1 MSGAWFDLWFDQ
13 ALRLLEAARG
23 NDRFVKVR
31 AVRQLWSAWQRAW
44 RLSPETVAAPDVDE
58 GTGMPP
64 WAVQA
69 EVLAEQRLGLT
80 LPPSGSGDVVD
91 EAALRGDDARSRLRR
106 REAAARILASASS
119 FQLEAGRVEVR
130 RVEGR
135 RALVTLTL
143 DRIGATGLFVRVG
156 ADVSVVVDGAARGI
170 MVDDDRA
177 RATAPLIAVLER
189 SAALPAPALAVQLA
203 ASGGDVVVERVTRG
217 VVGPMSVRGRGRALG
232 PFAGDDGGVLV
243 LSVEELHADVAD
255 NADND
260 VFAGDD
266 LQTLWQ
272 ALPTELR
279 GLKVFRDARVV
290 ATPSA
295 AERVKALAARRG
307 MKTVVTVVPDAAD
320 TA

>member
-1 MSGAWFDLWFDQ
+1 MSDAWFGA
-13 ALRLLEAARG
+13 ALRLLDAARG

-31 AVRQLWSAWQRAW
+31 ALRLLWSAWQRAFA
-44 RLSPETVAAPDVDE
+44 LSPETVPAPVLDD

-64 WAVQA
+64 WATWA
-69 EVLAEQRLGLT
+69 EVLAEQRLGAA
-80 LPPSGSGDVVD
+80 LPPREVPDPTALVGDG
-91 EAALRGDDARSRLRR
+91 AKARLRR
-106 REAAARILASASS
+106 REAAARVLAAVPPLP
-119 FQLEAGRVEVR
+119 LETGRVDVR

-177 RATAPLIAVLER
+177 RAAAPLIAVLER

-217 VVGPMSVRGRGRALG
+217 VVGPLSVAGRGRALG
-232 PFAGDDGGVLV
+232 ALAGADGGVLAM
-243 LSVEELHADVAD
+243 SVEELHGDVAE

-260 VFAGDD
+260 VFAGDE

-290 ATPSA
+290 ATA
-295 AERVKALAARRG
+295 AAAARVRALADRRG
-307 MKTVVTVVPDAAD
+307 MKTVIAVVPDP
-320 TA
+320 T